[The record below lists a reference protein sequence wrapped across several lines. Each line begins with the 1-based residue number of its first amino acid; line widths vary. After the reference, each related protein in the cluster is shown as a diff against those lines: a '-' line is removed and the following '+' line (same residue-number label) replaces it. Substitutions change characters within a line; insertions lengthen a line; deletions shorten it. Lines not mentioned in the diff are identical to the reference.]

1 MKRGWGIKKLGDI
14 CHTSNGLW
22 KGKKPPFITI
32 GVLRSTNFTKDCRLK
47 LDDVAYIEVEENS
60 FAKRKLQ
67 KNDIVVERSGGGPNQ
82 PVGRVLLFDI
92 DDDNFSFCNFTS
104 ALRVIDSSYISP
116 IYLHKYLSYFYL
128 SGKTIEM
135 QSNTIG
141 LRNLDYTKYLDI
153 EIPIPPLAEQERIVE
168 ILDREF
174 ERIDALKANAEK
186 SLQHAKDLLKQSQN
200 TVFNSIETFPLDS
213 MVTIINGYAFKSED
227 FSKTNPVKAV
237 KITNVG
243 VGVFIETIDTN
254 LPQSLLL
261 DKQDYTVHTG
271 DIVFALT
278 RTIIAAGL
286 KVAIVPE
293 SYNCAL
299 LNQRVAALRI
309 DDDIQRKYLYNYFQT
324 ASVKEYVLKKVNTL
338 MQPNLSIKDLK
349 AMPIPYCNRAEM
361 EQVVARLDK
370 LKEHCTALE
379 ENYTKT
385 IALCDDMKQALLRKA
400 FNGEL

>member
-1 MKRGWGIKKLGDI
+1 MKQGWEIKSISDVCLSLDDGDWIEKKNQSAKGIRLIQTGNIGCGEYRDKSEKAKYISEETFRTLKCTEVVAGDI
-14 CHTSNGLW
+14 LVS
-22 KGKKPPFITI
+22 
-32 GVLRSTNFTKDCRLK
+32 RLP
-47 LDDVAYIEVEENS
+47 D
-60 FAKRKLQ
+60 
-67 KNDIVVERSGGGPNQ
+67 
-82 PVGRVLLFDI
+82 PVGRACIV
-92 DDDNFSFCNFTS
+92 
-104 ALRVIDSSYISP
+104 P
-116 IYLHKYLSYFYL
+116 YLSTKCITAVDCSIVKLNPKIISAKWFIYYTL
-128 SGKTIEM
+128 SAEYKTKVIAEC
-135 QSNTIG
+135 SGTTRDRISRKK
-141 LRNLDYTKYLDI
+141 LSVIPL
-153 EIPIPPLAEQERIVE
+153 PIPPLAEQERIVE

-174 ERIDALKANAEK
+174 ERIDALKANAEHN
-186 SLQHAKDLLKQSQN
+186 LQHAKDLLKQSQN

-370 LKEHCTALE
+370 LKENSQALE
-379 ENYTKT
+379 DNYKKT

>member
-1 MKRGWGIKKLGDI
+1 MKQGWEIKAFDDCIEKVKVKTKLP
-14 CHTSNGLW
+14 S
-22 KGKKPPFITI
+22 
-32 GVLRSTNFTKDCRLK
+32 
-47 LDDVAYIEVEENS
+47 
-60 FAKRKLQ
+60 
-67 KNDIVVERSGGGPNQ
+67 
-82 PVGRVLLFDI
+82 
-92 DDDNFSFCNFTS
+92 
-104 ALRVIDSSYISP
+104 SSYQKEGAFPIVSQEKELISGYWDNEEDVITLSTP
-116 IYLHKYLSYFYL
+116 ATIFGDHTMVVKYIDFDFVVGADGVKILKPKSFLNPKYFYYWVR
-128 SGKTIEM
+128 SADISSRGYARHYRY
-135 QSNTIG
+135 
-141 LRNLDYTKYLDI
+141 LREKI
-153 EIPIPPLAEQERIVE
+153 VSIPSLAEQKRIVE

-174 ERIDALKANAEK
+174 ERIDTLKANAEK

-213 MVTIINGYAFKSED
+213 IVTIINGYAFKSED

-370 LKEHCTALE
+370 LKENSQALE
-379 ENYTKT
+379 DNYKKT

>member
-1 MKRGWGIKKLGDI
+1 MKQGWEIKAFDDCIEKVKVTIKLP
-14 CHTSNGLW
+14 S
-22 KGKKPPFITI
+22 
-32 GVLRSTNFTKDCRLK
+32 
-47 LDDVAYIEVEENS
+47 
-60 FAKRKLQ
+60 
-67 KNDIVVERSGGGPNQ
+67 
-82 PVGRVLLFDI
+82 
-92 DDDNFSFCNFTS
+92 
-104 ALRVIDSSYISP
+104 SSYKENGIYPIVSQEKELISGYWDNVNDVVYSDIP
-116 IYLHKYLSYFYL
+116 VIIFGDHTMVVKYVDFDFVVGADGVKILKPKTFLIPKYFYYWVM
-128 SGKTIEM
+128 SVNIPSRGYARHYRY
-135 QSNTIG
+135 
-141 LRNLDYTKYLDI
+141 LREKSVL
-153 EIPIPPLAEQERIVE
+153 IPSMKEQQRIVE

-174 ERIDALKANAEK
+174 ERIDALKANAEQN
-186 SLQHAKDLLKQSQN
+186 LQHAKDLLKQSQN
-200 TVFNSIETFPLDS
+200 TVYNSIETNPLDS

-227 FSKTNPVKAV
+227 FSKTNPIKAV

-243 VGVFIETIDTN
+243 VGIFIETIDTN
-254 LPQSLLL
+254 LPQNLLL

-293 SYNCAL
+293 TYNCAL

-349 AMPIPYCNRAEM
+349 AMPIPYCDRAEM

-379 ENYTKT
+379 DNYKKT
-385 IALCDDMKQALLRKA
+385 IVLCDDMKQALLRQA